1 MVRSTFFNNT
11 QLHEHAKM
19 VIKVTIVLS
28 PEFIKIMGG
37 GMAQWVARLT
47 HNRQMPVSPEFEL
60 PLVP

>member
-1 MVRSTFFNNT
+1 
-11 QLHEHAKM
+11 M

-60 PLVP
+60 PLFP